1 MAEKK
6 DLFKIKFRG
15 VRGSYP
21 TPDANKLKYGGNTAC
36 IEVQVGNHLVILDAG
51 TGIINLGEEL
61 LREHILTG
69 SDTASRNPIFATILI
84 SHTHLDHLMGLPYF
98 KPMFISSSRI
108 NIFGMSAYSKY
119 FKDIIA
125 ESIFAPFFPL
135 DFEELSAKVKLN
147 DILENKIIIL
157 KKDLPEP
164 VIIGSNFFDESE
176 LTPEDVVIHCF
187 KSYAHPKDGVLV
199 YKICYKNRTMVYS
212 TDKESYSGGD
222 IRLINFA
229 RNADLLVH
237 DAQYT
242 TEDYT
247 SPVMPRQGFGHSTPK
262 MAVDSAQKANVKK
275 LVLFH
280 LDPTYDDEKV
290 EKIETEVQ
298 SLFND
303 AHVAYENMEIN
314 LL

>member
-1 MAEKK
+1 MTRKK
-6 DLFKIKFRG
+6 DLFKVKFRG

-21 TPDANKLKYGGNTAC
+21 TPDSNKLKYGGNTAC
-36 IEVQVGNHLVILDAG
+36 VEVQVGNHLIILDAG

-69 SDTASRNPIFATILI
+69 SDIASREPISLTILV
-84 SHTHLDHLMGLPYF
+84 SHSHLDHLMGLPYF
-98 KPMFISSSRI
+98 KPIFISSSKI
-108 NIFGMSAYSKY
+108 NIFGMSAYSKC

-135 DFEELSAKVKLN
+135 DFEELSASVNLN

-157 KKDLPEP
+157 KQDNPEP
-164 VIIGSNFFDESE
+164 IVMRSNSFDDAEITSD
-176 LTPEDVVIHCF
+176 DVVIHCF

-199 YKICYKNRTMVYS
+199 YKICYKNRSMVYS
-212 TDKESYSGGD
+212 TDKESYAGGD

-229 RNADLLVH
+229 RNADLLIH

-242 TEDYT
+242 TDDYT

-262 MAVDSAQKANVKK
+262 MAVDSAQKANVKR
-275 LVLFH
+275 LILFH
-280 LDPTYDDEKV
+280 IDPTYDDEKV

-298 SLFND
+298 SLFEN
-303 AHVAYENMEIN
+303 AHVAYENMEIS
-314 LL
+314 LR